1 MTWKNKRG
9 SFSNEMMA
17 ELKADFCLG
26 LMSIKVISEKYKI
39 STMTVLRWAEEL
51 EWKRNSLSSEAKK
64 RAGQEVRAALTKQ
77 EESLV
82 TNYADLC
89 VAVIHTH
96 KRDINSAR
104 GMALKLF
111 NQLGQLCEE
120 AEENDIEVVDAKE
133 SLFNLST
140 KSRILRELTTSMA
153 LLQRMERTA
162 YGITEEVKPV
172 EQEDLQ
178 TIREKLTSLVATESG
193 GAWQVN

>member
-1 MTWKNKRG
+1 MSNNKKRKQDL
-9 SFSNEMMA
+9 FSDDKMA

-39 STMTVLRWAEEL
+39 STMTVLRWAQEL
-51 EWKRNSLSSEAKK
+51 EWKRNSLSTEAKK

-77 EESLV
+77 DESLV
-82 TNYADLC
+82 ANYADLC

-111 NQLGQLCEE
+111 SQLGQLCEE
-120 AEENDIEVVDAKE
+120 PVENNIDAKE
-133 SLFNLST
+133 SLTSLST

-162 YGITEEVKPV
+162 YGITEEVKPI
-172 EQEDLQ
+172 EEDDLQ
-178 TIREKLTSLVATESG
+178 SIREKLSSLVATESG